1 MPNDHSRS
9 CERIPTPKNQSAL
22 TLVPSL
28 CGGTAPNDH
37 SCGRPAQR
45 ILPPHCVKE
54 SPKPKKSKPLVQP
67 LPRRHAW
74 LAGPPANTCSRNRP
88 QNKRQQRPPTKPKTP
103 RAVTLWRHACLTTPV
118 VNTCSR
124 NGPSPTAKESPPPSS
139 FRNLRRKAGLP
150 SHRNPEGILSHPLL
164 WSPRAA
170 DSTPPICGG
179 WVGRWKL
186 KKRRHSGHHFAQAE
200 GKCPESPPPGGASH
214 RSCGCAVAKRLH
226 GRGGAGE
233 APGEFFHI
241 LSRGQH
247 SPPTPE
253 QSSKKQHRH
262 SGIFRRGEA
271 VTGNIRNLPRQRAAT
286 PPAPATALP

>member
-1 MPNDHSRS
+1 MSDHSRGQDLPPATAL
-9 CERIPTPKNQSAL
+9 RTNGNNTQTIVIPESPPQ
-22 TLVPSL
+22 
-28 CGGTAPNDH
+28 GGASH
-37 SCGRPAQR
+37 RSCGCAIAKRLNGEGGAATFSELQQ
-45 ILPPHCVKE
+45 
-54 SPKPKKSKPLVQP
+54 SPKPKNQNPSYCRSTGDTQCVD
-67 LPRRHAW
+67 A
-74 LAGPPANTCSRNRP
+74 PASSACLRNRP
-88 QNKRQQRPPTKPKTP
+88 QNKRQQRQN
-103 RAVTLWRHACLTTPV
+103 H
-118 VNTCSR
+118 
-124 NGPSPTAKESPPPSS
+124 
-139 FRNLRRKAGLP
+139 
-150 SHRNPEGILSHPLL
+150 
-164 WSPRAA
+164 
-170 DSTPPICGG
+170 
-179 WVGRWKL
+179 
-186 KKRRHSGHHFAQAE
+186 RHSGHHFAQAE